1 MDEKTW
7 TDLNRSGKNRT
18 LTALVKSTSIYN
30 DGTTGHL
37 IRKSSGEFTWPA
49 GKSSYISPNFELFII
64 LCLGQI
70 ESILFRLCEATGSLV
85 SLYIFVLVCLLT
97 VRIFSQL
104 QNVTFWSKDLLW
116 PKNCLK
122 SKSDPFIIISF
133 LFDI

>member
-1 MDEKTW
+1 MTEKTW
-7 TDLNRSGKNRT
+7 TGLNRSGKNRT

-64 LCLGQI
+64 LCLGKI

-97 VRIFSQL
+97 VRIFLSFKMSHFDP
-104 QNVTFWSKDLLW
+104 TTCFDLKTAL
-116 PKNCLK
+116 NQRAINL
-122 SKSDPFIIISF
+122 S
-133 LFDI
+133 